1 MAHNFK
7 ILDGTMYISK
17 SGHDSNDGSIESPK
31 RSFNDTSVPGGADLV
46 VGAGHYIGGNIVGS
60 NKTFRVRGDG
70 KVILDSISWSTSHYM
85 SNNVDHTNI
94 NVEFRNMN
102 ITARQTTIGGF
113 IAKNCA
119 IMPYVSDIG
128 LKKTICVNC
137 EFFYVSGEFVRSYE
151 SILIGVYG
159 TTHIIKDSYVDK
171 STTLTFLGGFNGL
184 GNTNMRGI
192 LKLPMTDATYKSF
205 TVQDQMVGTPQD
217 NGYAADVYWLNE
229 DNLTLLGYN
238 NTIVGWDA
246 SVSGCMN
253 REPLFNNEGLE
264 DYTLQAGSPHIG
276 ASSIGANIGGTELAF
291 SVVNTDISENLEI
304 IPSPE
309 IDTTN
314 INSYTL
320 KPGFTE
326 GFIDYIQKIGSSPL
340 TLGPISPITLLNF
353 NSDFEGGSLEN
364 NNVPD
369 SEPHTTNYPRKLIT
383 TTNAVDAQT
392 LMISGHNIQIGEF
405 VRVNGEDR
413 EVISTT
419 TTTVSVNTI
428 FRSNILNGTE
438 VQVGSEDGLA
448 ALKPNRL
455 TYLLR
460 TSKKETKPTLLSD
473 WDNDSDP
480 LYAVG
485 GKFLIQ
491 EWDETPGYL
500 IDTNT
505 NTLYGAG
512 DSKAPRGLPL
522 NEVAGRWVN
531 LRVYLRNNYDN

>member
-31 RSFNDTSVPGGADLV
+31 RSFNDTSVPGGVDLV
-46 VGAGHYIGGNIVGS
+46 VGAGHYIGGSVVGS
-60 NKTFRVRGDG
+60 NKTFRIRGDG
-70 KVILDSISWSTSHYM
+70 KVILDSITWSESAYM
-85 SNNVDHTNI
+85 PNTGLQLNTNI
-94 NVEFRNMN
+94 EFRNMN
-102 ITARQTTIGGF
+102 ITARQTNIGGF

-119 IMPYVSDIG
+119 IRPYVSDIG
-128 LKKTICVNC
+128 LVKTICIGC
-137 EFFYVSGEFVRSYE
+137 ELFYISGEFVRLNQ
-151 SILIGVYG
+151 SILIGIYG
-159 TTHIIKDSYVDK
+159 TTNTIKDSYVDK
-171 STTLTFLGGFNGL
+171 STILTFLGGFAGL
-184 GNTNMRGI
+184 GNSNMRGV
-192 LKLPMTDATYKSF
+192 LKLLMTDATYKSF

-217 NGYAADVYWLNE
+217 NGYATDVYWLNE

-238 NTIVGWDA
+238 GVIVGWDA

-253 REPLFNNEGLE
+253 REPLFNNEALE
-264 DYTLQAGSPHIG
+264 DYTLQGGSPHIG
-276 ASSIGANIGGTELAF
+276 ASSSGGNIGGTELAF
-291 SVVNTDISENLEI
+291 SVVNTDLSENLEI

-340 TLGPISPITLLNF
+340 TLGKISPITLLNF
-353 NSDFEGGSLEN
+353 NSDFDGGSLEN

-369 SEPHTTNYPRKLIT
+369 SEPYTSNYPRKLTT
-383 TTNAVDAQT
+383 TTNATDAQT

-419 TTTVSVNTI
+419 TSTVRVNSI
-428 FRSNILNGTE
+428 FRGIILAGTE
-438 VQVGSEDGLA
+438 VQVGSEIGLG

-455 TYLLR
+455 TYQLR

-480 LYAVG
+480 LYNVG
-485 GKFLIQ
+485 GKFLTQ
-491 EWDETPGYL
+491 EWDEIPGFL

-522 NEVAGRWVN
+522 NEVACRWVN